1 MKKIDENKIEN
12 AFRDIIDALG
22 ENINREGLKDT
33 PKRMAQSYG
42 ELFLDYYKILK
53 MFLKE
58 HLK

>member
-42 ELFLDYYKILK
+42 ELFSGLL
-53 MFLKE
+53 
-58 HLK
+58 